1 MRYRKLGRTGLECSE
16 IGLGA
21 AQIGNRAVPEKTAE
35 RVLRTALEVGIN
47 FIDTAAMYGE
57 SETRI
62 GRYLPRDSDGVI
74 VATKCGDY
82 EVMEDGRP
90 RIVVDYSP
98 SCILRIVDES
108 RRRLDRDVLDIVL
121 FHGLPRG
128 EYDADAAFDALLE
141 AKSRGWARFVGVS
154 GDGPAAAAEA
164 RRRPLDVQ
172 ELTYNILYQEAD
184 RELLPALGER
194 GMGVIVK
201 RPIANAAYLSAE
213 RPAAGFGESW
223 DLAHR
228 LGLRELAGE
237 IPLVEFALRFTLS
250 RADVSTA
257 IVGTTDPRHL
267 RTNALISD
275 GSPLPVDALARIK
288 EAYDARLRG

>member
-35 RVLRTALEVGIN
+35 RVLRAALEVGTN

-62 GRYLPRDSDGVI
+62 GRHLPRDADVI

-82 EVMEDGRP
+82 EVLEDGTP

-98 SCILRIVDES
+98 GCVLRIVDES
-108 RRRLDRDVLDIVL
+108 RRRLERDVLDIVL
-121 FHGLPRG
+121 FHGLPRD
-128 EYDADAAFDALLE
+128 EYADAAFDALLE

-154 GDGPAAAAEA
+154 GDGPAAAREVW
-164 RRRPLDVQ
+164 RRPLDVQ

-184 RELLPALGER
+184 RDLLPALRER

-201 RPIANAAYLSAE
+201 RPVANAAYLSAE
-213 RPAAGFGESW
+213 RPATGFGESW
-223 DLAHR
+223 DQAR
-228 LGLRELAGE
+228 TLGLRELAGG
-237 IPLVEFALRFTLS
+237 IPLLELALRFTLS
-250 RADVSTA
+250 HADVSTA

-267 RTNALISD
+267 QANALVSD
-275 GSPLPVDALARIK
+275 GRPLPADTLDRIR
-288 EAYDARLRG
+288 EAYDSRLRR

>member
-21 AQIGNRAVPEKTAE
+21 AQIGIRSVPASTAE
-35 RVLRTALEVGIN
+35 HVLRTALEVGVN

-62 GRYLPRDSDGVI
+62 GRYLPRDADVI
-74 VATKCGDY
+74 IATKCGDY
-82 EVMEDGRP
+82 EVLEDGTP

-98 SCILRIVDES
+98 ASILRIVDES

-128 EYDADAAFDALLE
+128 DYDADAAFDALLE

-154 GDGPAAAAEA
+154 GDGPAAAMEA
-164 RRRPLDVQ
+164 RRRPLDAQ

-184 RELLPALGER
+184 RDLLPALRER

-223 DLAHR
+223 DLAQR

-237 IPLVEFALRFTLS
+237 MPLVEFALRFTLS

-257 IVGTTDPRHL
+257 IVGTTDPGHL

-275 GSPLPVDALARIK
+275 GTPLPADTLARIRD
-288 EAYDARLRG
+288 AYDARVRG